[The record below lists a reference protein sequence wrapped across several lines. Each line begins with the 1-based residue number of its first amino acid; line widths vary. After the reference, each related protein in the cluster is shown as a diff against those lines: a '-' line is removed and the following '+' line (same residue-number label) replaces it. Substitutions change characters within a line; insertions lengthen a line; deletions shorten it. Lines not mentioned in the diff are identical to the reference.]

1 LSPNIPYLTY
11 TDIGRK
17 AQEFLSQHYPS
28 LELPIPIERIIDVEL
43 GLNIF
48 PFPRLYKDFKQ
59 NGFLSRDRSTIYVD
73 EIQSDEFPEK
83 YRFTLAHEL
92 GHFVL
97 HKNYY
102 EDLSFESV
110 DEFIK
115 WKLSVPQDEIGWFE
129 THADW
134 FAEQVL
140 VPITCLEATCK
151 EIIDNYQHIFS
162 QFTVIPDDFW
172 SYISKEVARP
182 FEVNPPVIELRIKR
196 TGLADRISIIKNN
209 ENIPF

>member
-1 LSPNIPYLTY
+1 M
-11 TDIGRK
+11 
-17 AQEFLSQHYPS
+17 
-28 LELPIPIERIIDVEL
+28 
-43 GLNIF
+43 
-48 PFPRLYKDFKQ
+48 
-59 NGFLSRDRSTIYVD
+59 SRDRSTIYVD

-92 GHFVL
+92 GDYVL

-110 DEFIK
+110 DEFIQ

-140 VPITCLEATCK
+140 VPISCLEVTCK
-151 EIIDNYQHIFS
+151 EVIENYQHIFS
-162 QFTVIPDDFW
+162 QFKVIPDDFW
-172 SYISKEVARP
+172 SYVSKEVARP

-196 TGLADRISIIKNN
+196 TGLADKISIIKPVKFHSNY
-209 ENIPF
+209 F